1 MKFCLPVFQN
11 GTSSCGKSK
20 SVKIIFFSLKMF
32 SRVFSVS
39 SIIPLAGFKVGQFYF
54 VKLVHFCH
62 TLLVQYM
69 HTFLFLS
76 DS

>member
-54 VKLVHFCH
+54 VKLVHFYH
-62 TLLVQYM
+62 TLLVQYK